1 MPEAVAAI
9 LGWAIPAV
17 VVFGVTAIALTML
30 IWGLRRAARGPRAR
44 SAAEARRQVAG
55 VKLVALDDAVDE
67 LDLEV
72 GLSGALY
79 GGDAPPSLR
88 RARMSTQH
96 TRDAL
101 FEEYRTLLA
110 TDLLPRE
117 ISHTSDRI
125 SAAADKAL
133 GQVAA
138 ARAEHAGWMRTHVSA
153 GDQVAAAQRRL
164 DALRDSM
171 GDPSALVADL
181 SARFDESEWADAS
194 RAAGIAIAEAE
205 RAGQLL
211 GTAAQQADDPTASA
225 LATLAEAERALRAAQ
240 EAARS
245 LEESHR
251 LVTQAAQAVPDEI
264 AAARSA
270 IRQAMVTREALEPAD
285 SDRLGAAIAEAEA
298 SLDALQPQA
307 SRRPTETVDRIARL
321 RDRLDLALGDART
334 AQQRLRGARSALPG
348 TLAAARGAVARAE
361 ASAAHIH
368 PAADARV
375 RLAAA
380 QRELAAAREAADPV
394 EALDAARRAMRHA
407 EDSQA
412 LADYDRLTGG
422 GTP

>member
-9 LGWAIPAV
+9 LGWAIPAA
-17 VVFGVTAIALTML
+17 VVFGVTAIAVFAL
-30 IWGLRRAARGPRAR
+30 IWGLRRAARGPKARA
-44 SAAEARRQVAG
+44 SAEARRKLAG
-55 VKLVALDDAVDE
+55 TKLVALDDAVDE

-101 FEEYRTLLA
+101 FEEYRTLLSA
-110 TDLLPRE
+110 DLLPRE

-125 SAAADKAL
+125 SAAADKA
-133 GQVAA
+133 QTTVNA
-138 ARAEHAGWMRTHVSA
+138 ARAEHAGWMRTNVSA
-153 GDQVAAAQRRL
+153 ADQVAAAQRRL
-164 DALRDSM
+164 DALQASM

-181 SARFDESEWADAS
+181 SGRFDETEWAEAS
-194 RAAGIAIAEAE
+194 RAAATALSEAE
-205 RAGQLL
+205 RAERLL
-211 GTAAQQADDPTASA
+211 GTAAKQASDPTTSA
-225 LATLAEAERALRAAQ
+225 LSTLAEGERALRAAQ
-240 EAARS
+240 EAART
-245 LEESHR
+245 LEEAHR
-251 LVTQAAQAVPDEI
+251 LVTQAAQALPDEFG
-264 AAARSA
+264 AAQSA
-270 IRQAMVTREALEPAD
+270 IRQAMVTREALEPVD
-285 SDRLGAAIAEAEA
+285 SDRLGAAIAEAEQ
-298 SLDALQPQA
+298 SLAALQPGA

-361 ASAAHIH
+361 ASAAGTHA
-368 PAADARV
+368 AADARV

-380 QRELAAAREAADPV
+380 QRELAAARQAADPV

-412 LADYDRLTGG
+412 LADYDRLTSGG
-422 GTP
+422 

>member
-17 VVFGVTAIALTML
+17 VVFGVTAIALTVL
-30 IWGLRRAARGPRAR
+30 IWGLRRAARGPKAR
-44 SAAEARRQVAG
+44 SAADARRQIAG
-55 VKLVALDDAVDE
+55 AKLVALDDAVDE

-96 TRDAL
+96 TRDTL
-101 FEEYRTLLA
+101 FEEYRILLA
-110 TDLLPRE
+110 ADLLPRE
-117 ISHTSDRI
+117 ISHISDRI
-125 SAAADKAL
+125 SATADSAL
-133 GQVAA
+133 GTVNA
-138 ARAEHAGWMRTHVSA
+138 ARAEHAAWMRRNVSA
-153 GDQVAAAQRRL
+153 ADQVAAARRRL

-181 SARFDESEWADAS
+181 SARFDETEWTDAS
-194 RAAGIAIAEAE
+194 QAAATALAEAE
-205 RAGQLL
+205 RAERLL
-211 GTAAQQADDPTASA
+211 DTAAEQADDPTASA
-225 LATLAEAERALRAAQ
+225 LSTLAEAERALRAAQ
-240 EAARS
+240 EAART

-251 LVTQAAQAVPDEI
+251 LVTQAAQAVPDEV
-264 AAARSA
+264 AAARAA
-270 IRQAMVTREALEPAD
+270 IRQAMVTRETLEPVD
-285 SDRLGAAIAEAEA
+285 SDRLGAAIAEAEQ

-361 ASAAHIH
+361 ASAAHTH

-380 QRELAAAREAADPV
+380 QRELAAARQAADPV

-412 LADYDRLTGG
+412 LADYDRLTSGG
-422 GTP
+422 RP